1 MRGSIVYHVHGHYG
15 FYQQARFSILS
26 LVDLLKKEGRDDI
39 RILVYADRPE
49 EFAHYPFTQTIFM
62 DSRQVLAW
70 SGPFRYVHRVK
81 LEVLNH
87 AIGAFGLPLL
97 YVDGDTRW
105 LRLPDEPMDVLATPS
120 NDGGTRAFYM
130 HACEGA
136 MAPTAHGEYYRELM
150 AHRPLLH
157 AHGLDD
163 PTRWVMWNAGALGI
177 PVGQEGLFQ
186 EALGLLDDLM
196 KTTKA
201 TTYIEQALMS
211 ALISTRFEVRALG
224 DYIYHYWDTSKEV
237 QVILRRFFAPLASAD
252 HEGELKAYNGFG
264 WDNEDIAAI
273 RRGVRHRAHLL
284 AGKFRR
290 SVSKRW
296 ARILAKAR
304 RDTLPGKG

>member
-1 MRGSIVYHVHGHYG
+1 MKGFVVYHVHGHDG
-15 FYQQARFSILS
+15 FYRQARFSILS
-26 LVDLLKKEGRDDI
+26 LVDLLRREGREDI

-62 DSRQVLAW
+62 GDRQIQAW

-81 LEVLNH
+81 LEMLNH

-97 YVDGDTRW
+97 YSDGDTRW
-105 LRLPDEPMDVLATPS
+105 LRLPDEPMDALAIAPNST
-120 NDGGTRAFYM
+120 DARVFYM

-136 MAPTAHGEYYRELM
+136 MTPTAHAEYYRELF
-150 AHRPLLH
+150 AHRSLLGT
-157 AHGLDD
+157 HGVGD
-163 PTRWVMWNAGALGI
+163 PARWVMWNAGALGI
-177 PVGQEGLFQ
+177 PVGQETLFQ

-211 ALISTRFEVRALG
+211 ALISARFEVRGLG
-224 DYIYHYWDTSKEV
+224 DYIHHYWDTSKEV
-237 QVILRRFFAPLASAD
+237 QRVLRRFFAPLALSD
-252 HEGELKAYNGFG
+252 HERELQAYDGFG
-264 WDNEDIAAI
+264 WDDEDIAAI
-273 RRGVRHRAHLL
+273 RRGVRHRARLL

-296 ARILAKAR
+296 AKALTKAR
-304 RDTLPGKG
+304 HGTLPGED